1 MFAASISALILGLGA
16 SLHCLG
22 MCGPLVMAVP
32 ISSKTWQGK
41 AVGITQY
48 HLGKTFTYALLG
60 LVVGVIGISLQTL
73 KWMQILS
80 IITGVL
86 IILFAW
92 KKFIKLPASN
102 KIQQFLTRFS
112 GKSLNKLFKSTIP
125 FKPFFFGMINGLL
138 PCGLIYIAL
147 LNSLLAG
154 DPFSSMVAMAFFG
167 VGTIPIL
174 TLAKFASLKFN
185 WQASKITPVLVTVV
199 GLLIIVRGM
208 NLGIPYISPKINT
221 SIIASSDKDVK
232 QTVSM
237 DCCHKSDH
245 CNTTKK

>member
-32 ISSKTWQGK
+32 IPSKTWQGK
-41 AVGITQY
+41 VVGIAQY
-48 HLGKTFTYALLG
+48 HLGKTLTYALLG

-102 KIQQFLTRFS
+102 KIQQHLTRFS

-185 WQASKITPVLVTVV
+185 WQASK
-199 GLLIIVRGM
+199 
-208 NLGIPYISPKINT
+208 
-221 SIIASSDKDVK
+221 
-232 QTVSM
+232 
-237 DCCHKSDH
+237 
-245 CNTTKK
+245 CNIRYG

>member
-1 MFAASISALILGLGA
+1 
-16 SLHCLG
+16 
-22 MCGPLVMAVP
+22 
-32 ISSKTWQGK
+32 
-41 AVGITQY
+41 
-48 HLGKTFTYALLG
+48 
-60 LVVGVIGISLQTL
+60 
-73 KWMQILS
+73 
-80 IITGVL
+80 
-86 IILFAW
+86 
-92 KKFIKLPASN
+92 
-102 KIQQFLTRFS
+102 
-112 GKSLNKLFKSTIP
+112 
-125 FKPFFFGMINGLL
+125 
-138 PCGLIYIAL
+138 
-147 LNSLLAG
+147 LAG